1 VDAESL
7 TVIEINSP
15 PHCRVLYMRNGKR
28 ILISALVALG
38 IVAMAFVA
46 LVVAANIGID
56 TSLP

>member
-1 VDAESL
+1 
-7 TVIEINSP
+7 
-15 PHCRVLYMRNGKR
+15 MRNGKR